1 MKQNLKYRLIP
12 PANRVRQAIE
22 SILPSSVQ
30 ISERYTLPWCIP
42 PLLRSVYPLLLR
54 LWLVN
59 QWTISPSLS
68 PWSRDYCNKWF
79 SLSEFLSLS
88 LFLFSL
94 FPRVLSFFFPVYS
107 WLFFFTS
114 SCGWGRMSRDI
125 LSPGRSRR
133 QWLTTKGAEE
143 AGLHKTIFF
152 SCYKYGKVRG
162 YFFILFS
169 LHCPFLT
176 LFAFLYIFSCLSSYF
191 FSYVLLKVELMVER
205 ISFRFFFFFII
216 FVKAWVLLDKK

>member
-1 MKQNLKYRLIP
+1 MKISGVKKKRNEQRLIETSPISLALHLLVVRSHFAGSKFISSHLAKKNKKIKRTWKKSKRIRYSCKKIFFSCEHFSVRLSQKPVKQNLKYRLIP
-12 PANRVRQAIE
+12 PANRARQAIE

-42 PLLRSVYPLLLR
+42 PLLRSVHPLLLR

-68 PWSRDYCNKWF
+68 PWSTDYCNKWF

-88 LFLFSL
+88 LSL
-94 FPRVLSFFFPVYS
+94 FPLPQSSLFFFPVYS

-133 QWLTTKGAEE
+133 Q
-143 AGLHKTIFF
+143 
-152 SCYKYGKVRG
+152 
-162 YFFILFS
+162 
-169 LHCPFLT
+169 
-176 LFAFLYIFSCLSSYF
+176 
-191 FSYVLLKVELMVER
+191 
-205 ISFRFFFFFII
+205 
-216 FVKAWVLLDKK
+216 